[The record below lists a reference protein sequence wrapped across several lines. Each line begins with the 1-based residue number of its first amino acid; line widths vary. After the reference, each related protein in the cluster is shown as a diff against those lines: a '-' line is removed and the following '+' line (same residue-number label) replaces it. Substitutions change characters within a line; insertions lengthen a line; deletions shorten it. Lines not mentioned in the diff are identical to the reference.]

1 MYSLT
6 QIAWASMKMNNE
18 LIAKIKNESKYLFL
32 IFVLLIFI
40 FKGLFYN
47 EPLMNILRIL
57 ISYFLVFV
65 LPGFCLMYYWNN
77 RLEFLERLVV
87 GIFLQTAIVGITS
100 YYLGLLGLHIKYH
113 GILLPVIVIGVAV
126 VILNREEK

>member
-1 MYSLT
+1 
-6 QIAWASMKMNNE
+6 MNNE